1 MIAPNDVTT
10 VKISKGLLKDLKLLK
25 TITNTVTYDDGL
37 KEIVHEKLCK
47 TLAFTKDG
55 YYPIGTV
62 LKDRE
67 GKVLVIEAIV
77 YGKVLFT
84 DATYALN
91 GSGAVWHLSYEAD
104 SVANYEGEITHV

>member
-37 KEIVHEKLCK
+37 KELVHEKLCK
-47 TLAFTKDG
+47 TLAFTQEG
-55 YYPIGTV
+55 YYPAGTV

-67 GKVLVIEAIV
+67 GKVLVIEAIDS
-77 YGKVLFT
+77 GKVKFT
-84 DATYALN
+84 DSTYALN
-91 GSGAVWHLSYEAD
+91 GSRAIWQLKYEAD
-104 SVANYEGEITHV
+104 SVANYEGDITHV